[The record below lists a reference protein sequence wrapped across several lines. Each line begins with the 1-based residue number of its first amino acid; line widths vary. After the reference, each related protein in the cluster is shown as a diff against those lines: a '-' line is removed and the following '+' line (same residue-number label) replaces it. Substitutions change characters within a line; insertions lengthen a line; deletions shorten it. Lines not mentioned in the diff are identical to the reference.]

1 MSTLARGEELVAKLE
16 AAGIRATVDPALASP
31 PCVLVIPPNLT
42 YDLPCGATLRW
53 QLVAI
58 VPAAQ
63 TADRSSWEALDI
75 LIDATASVADVATAN
90 LVTYVV
96 NGHTYPAYLM
106 TWEEAYSWQ

>member
-16 AAGIRATVDPALASP
+16 AAGIRATVDPALASA

-42 YDLPCGATLRW
+42 FNLPCGATLRW

-63 TADRSSWEALDI
+63 TADRTSWAELDE
-75 LIDATASVADVATAN
+75 LVDATCAVADVSTAN
-90 LVTYVV
+90 LVAYVV
-96 NGHTYPAYLM
+96 NNQTYPAYLM